1 MCIKKEEDRSVRQA
15 SEACG
20 MSSPYGSGSV
30 HSLPDREHPDMRGCT
45 EAYNLKD
52 VDNNRKYSELASRAL
67 ENQGYGVAS
76 EKKRHAETASP
87 DIEDRKEPS
96 EELMRIGKQ
105 FKEYGYRD
113 TLDLAARVTD
123 FYVEEQ
129 TYNADFEKEF
139 VKLKRKFPECTLLD
153 EQKIKSL
160 TGYFGDLT
168 RDQRNNVIFG
178 GVLFFVLTRGEYPQD
193 HWEDVRRNYRDTLM
207 GIAEEYSDKAK
218 SAIRKAGG
226 NGSCIDFDAPI
237 AYYKAERERKAIEEL
252 IPEGNEMFVGQ
263 VKLFEILYDVFVDKY
278 ANYNVTIWQKKINEF
293 IGKKYNLV
301 NNPANSVKR
310 DKFELFAVSCEG
322 LLDKPGH
329 SECEDASC
337 AVAFDDS
344 TWLAASADGVGSC
357 TYSVIGA
364 RLAINKLR
372 EVIDRKLKEGD
383 YLEPLTAGHK
393 IKRRGAPRGWS
404 ELMYF
409 FKFEL
414 AGALYKEWASA
425 IRDTNGDGPDNPNDF
440 ATTLQ
445 FAFGCKA
452 FVVCGKVGDGLMFLS
467 KREII
472 GERVCYGGRFID
484 DEISGVTQPEV
495 ITVAHLGGNPS
506 ALRTEFYMPGEVRDI
521 IIASDGAECVLGS
534 GVRSLKSMTEYLRG
548 LPFDKRRAAIESL
561 SKRGADYN
569 ETRGG
574 SGDDSTVVHVM
585 LKDQER
591 RS

>member
-1 MCIKKEEDRSVRQA
+1 MCIKKDEDRIVRQA
-15 SEACG
+15 RGACG

-30 HSLPDREHPDMRGCT
+30 YPLPDRERPDMCDWD
-45 EAYNLKD
+45 EVYNLRD
-52 VDNNRKYSELASRAL
+52 VDNNRKYSEYASRAL
-67 ENQGYGVAS
+67 ENQGFGAVL
-76 EKKRHAETASP
+76 EKKKHIEIASA
-87 DIEDRKEPS
+87 DIEDRKAQKS

-105 FKEYGYRD
+105 FKEYSYRE

-123 FYVEEQ
+123 FYVEKQ

-139 VKLKRKFPECTLLD
+139 VKLERKFPECKLLD

-178 GVLFFVLTRGEYPQD
+178 GILFFVLTRGEYPQD
-193 HWEDVRRNYRDTLM
+193 HWEDVRRNYRDTLI
-207 GIAEEYSDKAK
+207 GIAEEHSDKAR
-218 SAIRKAGG
+218 SALRKAGG

-237 AYYKAERERKAIEEL
+237 ACYKAERERKDIEKL
-252 IPEGNEMFVGQ
+252 IPEENELFVGQ

-301 NNPANSVKR
+301 NNPANSVRR

-329 SECEDASC
+329 HECEDASC
-337 AVAFDDS
+337 AVAFDDN
-344 TWLAASADGVGSC
+344 TWLAAAADGVGSC
-357 TYSVIGA
+357 PYSGRGS

-372 EVIDRKLKEGD
+372 EVIDRKLKEDGYIEPVAD
-383 YLEPLTAGHK
+383 YH
-393 IKRRGAPRGWS
+393 RRKKHGALPKWS

-409 FKFEL
+409 FRFEL
-414 AGALYKEWASA
+414 ASALYKEWASA
-425 IRDTNGDGPDNPNDF
+425 IRGTDGESPDNPNDF

-472 GERVCYGGRFID
+472 GERVCDGGRFID
-484 DEISGVTQPEV
+484 DGISGVTQPEV

-506 ALRTEFYMPGEVRDI
+506 ALRTDFYVSGEVRDI
-521 IIASDGAECVLGS
+521 IIASDGAEYVLGS
-534 GVRSLKSMTEYLRG
+534 GVRALKNTTEYLRG
-548 LPFDKRRAAIESL
+548 LPFEKRRAALESL

-569 ETRGG
+569 ETQGG
-574 SGDDSTVVHVM
+574 SGDDSTVVHVL
-585 LKDQER
+585 LKV
-591 RS
+591 